1 MLENGHS
8 ECTIFRD
15 ENLLMDFAV
24 LFKAVVREMRFLA
37 GYFNYIHKV
46 KKEIYRENLIKSP
59 HLTFCVDIDIDV
71 FWY

>member
-46 KKEIYRENLIKSP
+46 
-59 HLTFCVDIDIDV
+59 
-71 FWY
+71 